1 MNLVEGAPKHLV
13 IVHVQNLTSVGLPEF
28 ESGMKE
34 PKSLVLPITPQPII
48 QKNDT
53 LKRRVAEWNSA
64 QNEKVY
70 NVINLILNH
79 L

>member
-1 MNLVEGAPKHLV
+1 
-13 IVHVQNLTSVGLPEF
+13 VQNLTSVGLPEF

-64 QNEKVY
+64 QNEKV
-70 NVINLILNH
+70 
-79 L
+79 